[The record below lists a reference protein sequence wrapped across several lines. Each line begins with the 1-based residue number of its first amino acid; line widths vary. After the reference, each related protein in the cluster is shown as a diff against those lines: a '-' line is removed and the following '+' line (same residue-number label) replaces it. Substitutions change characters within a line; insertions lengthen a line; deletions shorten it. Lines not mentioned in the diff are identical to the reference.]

1 VLKKV
6 RRDYL
11 EFRLTYRP
19 LLRAAKR
26 EMDTT
31 LQKNLLDTV
40 AAMAFSSGYRAGAK
54 NSPPVPSVKLRPWK
68 GNKK

>member
-1 VLKKV
+1 
-6 RRDYL
+6 
-11 EFRLTYRP
+11 
-19 LLRAAKR
+19 
-26 EMDTT
+26 
-31 LQKNLLDTV
+31 LLDTV